1 MTAGGSAMGARDSRQ
16 PSLLDPLTPA
26 RSSRPALS
34 SPLRPAPRRR
44 AVEILRHPDGP
55 VEVRV
60 SGLVDAAERRIRK
73 WQGVA
78 AVLFLVM
85 VVGAALAVVA
95 VAVRWDAERGRTV
108 RMLQADLQ
116 VAQARERCWEALAR
130 YTPRSAEDVIAPAR
144 RDAWVAR
151 CLSTELS
158 RVNAR
163 R

>member
-1 MTAGGSAMGARDSRQ
+1 MRTRDSRQ
-16 PSLLDPLTPA
+16 PSLLDVIIPS
-26 RSSRPALS
+26 RSSHPALA
-34 SPLRPAPRRR
+34 SPLRSAPRRR

-78 AVLFLVM
+78 AVLFLIM

-95 VAVRWDAERGRTV
+95 AAVRWDAERGRTV

-116 VAQARERCWEALAR
+116 VAQVRERCWEALAR
-130 YTPRSAEDVIAPAR
+130 HIPRSAEDVIVPAR

-151 CLSTELS
+151 CLSTELG
-158 RVNAR
+158 RVNAKR
-163 R
+163 

>member
-1 MTAGGSAMGARDSRQ
+1 MRAMDSRQ
-16 PSLLDPLTPA
+16 PSLLDAAAPA
-26 RSSRPALS
+26 RASRARPQI
-34 SPLRPAPRRR
+34 PLRTRSRRR
-44 AVEILRHPDGP
+44 AVEVVRHPGGP
-55 VEVRV
+55 VEIKL
-60 SGLVDAAERRIRK
+60 SGLVDAAERRIRQ

-78 AVLFLVM
+78 AVLFLLM
-85 VVGAALAVVA
+85 VVGAALAVVV

-116 VAQARERCWEALAR
+116 MAQARERCWEALASF
-130 YTPRSAEDVIAPAR
+130 TPRTVDDVIAPAR

-151 CLSTELS
+151 CLTSELG

>member
-1 MTAGGSAMGARDSRQ
+1 MRARDSRQ
-16 PSLLDPLTPA
+16 PSLLDAVPPA
-26 RSSRPALS
+26 RAARPMAAS
-34 SPLRPAPRRR
+34 LRSASRRR

-60 SGLVDAAERRIRK
+60 SGLVGAAERRIRQ
-73 WQGVA
+73 WQGIA

-108 RMLQADLQ
+108 QMLQADLQ

-130 YTPRSAEDVIAPAR
+130 HTPRSADDVIAPAR

-151 CLSTELS
+151 CLATELT
-158 RVNAR
+158 RVNGKR
-163 R
+163 